1 MAVGRAKKKS
11 GNGKSVEDARSE
23 AQKLRDERKN
33 RFRILACVDGSDA
46 SYEAVRMAARLG
58 ARQEVDIIIL
68 YVRAIDQGL
77 RSGGLQVRVARENML
92 EWGLD
97 LPGIKYLNHAIK
109 ILTDIGF
116 SPDGWEA
123 KASHTDTWNDPV
135 GDNKVEY
142 SHEDGRSVVLK
153 LKTAPDVAAGILD
166 QYELG
171 PYNLI
176 ILGEP
181 SRWRGELR
189 SFFDAGVDQ
198 KIMTLAPCSVMIA
211 RTAERKKG
219 FFICTDG
226 TGMAT
231 DSVKQAGVL
240 AHFAEEPITIFSVA
254 RTKKDKGL
262 AEERV
267 ANAVAILKSMK
278 IDVANT
284 KIGIGDP
291 AEQIIRHGSSS
302 RLIVVTNQHMTKIQ
316 RLFHGSV
323 SNAVVRGARTSVLNV
338 R

>member
-1 MAVGRAKKKS
+1 MARGRTRR
-11 GNGKSVEDARSE
+11 GNGRTIEDARRE
-23 AQKLRDERKN
+23 AEQLREKRRN

-46 SYEAVRMAARLG
+46 SYEAVRMAARFG
-58 ARQEVDIIIL
+58 IRQEVDIIIL

-97 LPGIKYLNHAIK
+97 LPGIKYLNYAVQF
-109 ILTDIGF
+109 LDEMGF
-116 SPDGWEA
+116 SPEKWDTE
-123 KASHTDTWNDPV
+123 ASHTDTWNDPV

-142 SHEDGRSVVLK
+142 HHADGRSVVLK

-189 SFFDAGVDQ
+189 SVFDAGVDQ

-211 RTAERKKG
+211 RPGDRKKG

-226 TGMAT
+226 TAMAT

-240 AHFAEEPITIFSVA
+240 AHFAKEPITIFSVA
-254 RTKKDKGL
+254 RTKDEKGL

-267 ANAVAILKSMK
+267 ANAAAALKAMK
-278 IDVANT
+278 IKVEST
-284 KIGIGDP
+284 KVGVGDP

-302 RLIVVTNQHMTKIQ
+302 RLIVVTNHHLTKLQ
-316 RLFHGSV
+316 RLFYGSV
-323 SNAVVRGARTSVLNV
+323 TNAVVRGARTSVLNV

>member
-1 MAVGRAKKKS
+1 MAFGRSKRS
-11 GNGKSVEDARSE
+11 NGRSAEEARRE
-23 AQKLRDERKN
+23 AEKLREERRN

-58 ARQEVDIIIL
+58 GRQEVDIIIL

-97 LPGIKYLNHAIK
+97 LPGIKYLNHAIR
-109 ILTDIGF
+109 ILNEMGF

-123 KASHTDTWNDPV
+123 EASHTDTWNDPV

-142 SHEDGRSVVLK
+142 RHADGRSVVLK
-153 LKTAPDVAAGILD
+153 LKTAPDVASGILD

-189 SFFDAGVDQ
+189 SVFDAGVDQ
-198 KIMTLAPCSVMIA
+198 KITTLSPCSVMIA
-211 RTAERKKG
+211 RPGERKKG

-226 TGMAT
+226 TSLSM
-231 DSVKQAGVL
+231 DSVKQSAVL
-240 AHFAEEPITIFSVA
+240 AHFAEEPITLFSAA
-254 RTKKDKGL
+254 RTKKDREL
-262 AEERV
+262 AEEWV
-267 ANAVAILKSMK
+267 ANAAAILKGMK
-278 IDVANT
+278 IKVVAT
-284 KIGIGDP
+284 KTSVGDP

-302 RLIVVTNQHMTKIQ
+302 RLIVVTSQHLTKLQ

-323 SNAVVRGARTSVLNV
+323 STAVVRGARTSVLNV

>member
-1 MAVGRAKKKS
+1 MALGRAKKS
-11 GNGKSVEDARSE
+11 NGRGVEEARRE
-23 AQKLRDERKN
+23 AEKQREERRN

-97 LPGIKYLNHAIK
+97 LPGIKYLDHAIR
-109 ILTDIGF
+109 ILNDIGF

-123 KASHTDTWNDPV
+123 EASHTDTWNDPV

-142 SHEDGRSVVLK
+142 RHADGRSVVLK
-153 LKTAPDVAAGILD
+153 LKTAPDVASGILD

-171 PYNLI
+171 PYI
-176 ILGEP
+176 MDILGEP

-198 KIMTLAPCSVMIA
+198 KVMTLAPCSVMIA
-211 RTAERKKG
+211 RASERKKG

-240 AHFAEEPITIFSVA
+240 AHFAGEPITIFSVA
-254 RTKKDKGL
+254 QTKQEKGL
-262 AEERV
+262 AEEHV
-267 ANAVAILKSMK
+267 ANAVATLKSMK
-278 IDVANT
+278 IKVEAT
-284 KIGIGDP
+284 KIGTGDP

-302 RLIVVTNQHMTKIQ
+302 RLIVCTNQHLTKMQ

-323 SNAVVRGARTSVLNV
+323 TNAVVRGARTSVLNV

>member
-1 MAVGRAKKKS
+1 MALGRSKKKKS
-11 GNGKSVEDARSE
+11 NGKTVVDARSE
-23 AQKLRDERKN
+23 AEKLREQRKN

-58 ARQEVDIIIL
+58 ERQEVDIIIL

-97 LPGIKYLNHAIK
+97 LPGIKYLDHAIK
-109 ILTDIGF
+109 ILNDIGF

-123 KASHTDTWNDPV
+123 RASHTDTWNDPV

-142 SHEDGRSVVLK
+142 RHEDGRSVVLK

-171 PYNLI
+171 PYNLM

-211 RTAERKKG
+211 RAGERKKG

-226 TGMAT
+226 TSQAT
-231 DSVKQAGVL
+231 EAVKQAGVL
-240 AHFAEEPITIFSVA
+240 AHFAGEPITLFSVA
-254 RTKKDKGL
+254 ATKQDRAL
-262 AEERV
+262 AEEWV
-267 ANAVAILKSMK
+267 ANAAAILKLMK

-284 KIGIGDP
+284 KIGVGNP

-302 RLIVVTNQHMTKIQ
+302 RLIVVTSQRQSKLQ

-323 SNAVVRGARTSVLNV
+323 TNAVVRGARTSVLNV